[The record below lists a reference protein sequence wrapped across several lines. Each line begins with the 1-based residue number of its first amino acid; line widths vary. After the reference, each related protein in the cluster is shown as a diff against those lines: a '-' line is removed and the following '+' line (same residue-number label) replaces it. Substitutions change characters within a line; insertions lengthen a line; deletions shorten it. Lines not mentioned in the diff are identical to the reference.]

1 MKYII
6 LILLMASVLLLAGCT
21 NVNNGVGNIFNSIW
35 GSKLTPYIVIGI
47 IVFYILK
54 KRSER

>member
-6 LILLMASVLLLAGCT
+6 LVILLVSVLLLTSCT
-21 NVNNGVGNIFNSIW
+21 NVNDSIGGIFNGIW
-35 GSKLTPYIVIGI
+35 GSKITPYIVIGI

-54 KRSER
+54 KRSEK

>member
-6 LILLMASVLLLAGCT
+6 LVLLLASVLLLVGCT
-21 NVNNGVGNIFNSIW
+21 NVNNSVGGIFNSIW